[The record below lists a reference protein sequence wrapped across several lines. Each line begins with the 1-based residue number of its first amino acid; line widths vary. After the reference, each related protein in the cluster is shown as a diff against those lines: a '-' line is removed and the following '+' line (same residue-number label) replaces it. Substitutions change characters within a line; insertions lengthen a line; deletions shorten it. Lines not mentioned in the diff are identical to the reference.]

1 MNRGIAV
8 AGNLFADNIKRC
20 DFYPTKGMLT
30 NIRSVSMSPG
40 GCVGNIASD
49 LAIID
54 PEINIVA
61 ISKVGND
68 ANGEFVKNT
77 LSSLGV
83 DIEGIKTSTEAH
95 TSFTDVMLDIS
106 TNESTFFQS
115 CGISAL
121 FSPEDIDFDKLN
133 VDIFHIGH
141 ALPLDK
147 FNAHDEEYGT
157 VMART
162 LDRVSSLGIK
172 TSVDAVSEKSDRFL
186 GVFLPALRFCDY
198 FIASEVEASLA
209 TGIDVRDE
217 NGNISQSAIKTAI
230 NSLFELGVR
239 EVVCIH
245 SREGGWFSQKGSGV
259 YFQPSLSLPK
269 DRIMSKLGVGDAF
282 CAGILYSLYQEF
294 DPEYSLRVAGAAA
307 ACSLTNENSFGGMRH
322 FDKVMELESEIGYE
336 QN

>member
-20 DFYPTKGMLT
+20 DRYPANGALT
-30 NIRSVSMSPG
+30 NIRSATKTLG

-49 LAIID
+49 LAIMD

-68 ANGEFVKNT
+68 TNGEFVKNS
-77 LSSLGV
+77 LASLGV
-83 DIEGIKTSTEAH
+83 DIEGIKTAADAH
-95 TSFTDVMLDIS
+95 TSFTDVMFDLS

-115 CGISAL
+115 SGSTSI
-121 FSPEDIDFDKLN
+121 FSPDDIDFDKLN

-141 ALPLDK
+141 TLLLEQFDS
-147 FNAHDEEYGT
+147 HDEDYGT

-172 TSVDAVSEKSDRFL
+172 TSIDVLGEKSDRFL
-186 GVFLPALRFCDY
+186 SILLPALKYCDY
-198 FIASEVEASLA
+198 FIVNEVVASLA
-209 TGIDVRDE
+209 TGIDVCDE
-217 NGNISQSAIKTAI
+217 NGNVSQSAVKTAI
-230 NSLFELGVR
+230 NALFDLGVR
-239 EVVCIH
+239 EVVSIH

-259 YFQPSLSLPK
+259 YFQPSLNLPK
-269 DRIMSKLGVGDAF
+269 DKIISKIGVGDAF
-282 CAGILYSLYQEF
+282 CAGILYSLYNEF

-307 ACSLTNENSFGGMRH
+307 ACSLTDENASGGMRR
-322 FDKVMELESEIGYE
+322 FDKIMELESEIGYE